1 VDELSIFLINSGN
14 ISFCLFFVRLN
25 DLIWFQ
31 IGVLKEIL
39 MATLDQMDVKIL
51 NLLQRDS
58 SLNVK
63 EIASRIGLSQSP
75 TYERIKK
82 LENEGFIDKYVALV
96 NREKIGKHL
105 MVVCTVTLKEQSIA
119 ALKEFE
125 QSIIKFKEVLEVM
138 CIAGSSDYIL
148 KIAVEDVNTYHT
160 FVIEQ
165 ISSIANISNLSSNF
179 VLKELKKDTAI
190 EIG

>member
-1 VDELSIFLINSGN
+1 
-14 ISFCLFFVRLN
+14 
-25 DLIWFQ
+25 
-31 IGVLKEIL
+31 
-39 MATLDQMDVKIL
+39 MATALDLMDIKIL

-58 SLNVK
+58 SLHVK

-82 LENEGFIDKYVALV
+82 LEKEGFIDRYVALV
-96 NREKIGKHL
+96 NREKLGKHL
-105 MVVCTVTLKEQSIA
+105 MVICTVTLKEQSIA
-119 ALKEFE
+119 SLKEFE
-125 QSIIKFKEVLEVM
+125 QSIIKFKEVLEVL
-138 CIAGSSDYIL
+138 CIAGSSDYLL

-165 ISSIANISNLSSNF
+165 ISSIANISNLSSSF